1 MAAFLKDPNKAP
13 KLGQSFNQMRF
24 PSDIKTEYCSISA
37 VKYQRTLPSDPA
49 LLVST
54 GASVILPIPFSG
66 LNDNYGMNYAEAN
79 TGAMGGALNTLMS
92 NPLTGGI
99 KLLAGGALSGIDEI
113 AKGAAGGLADA
124 VGLNRGTAR
133 EMTQQALG
141 RVANPNM
148 SLSFQG
154 VSSRS
159 HQFSWKLVAKSPA
172 ESKTIQDILRF
183 FRSNSLPSKAAG
195 ADIQLNYPHIFLIE
209 FYGPNQRLIMFSK
222 QGLFL
227 NNLSISYAEEAHP
240 VFFKETGLPA
250 SIVLTAT
257 FLERMLV
264 TADDADNYFGGGNLA
279 TTNL

>member
-13 KLGQSFNQMRF
+13 KLGSGFNQMRF

-49 LLVST
+49 TLVST

-92 NPLTGGI
+92 NSLLGGVK
-99 KLLAGGALSGIDEI
+99 KLIGGGALAGIDEI
-113 AKGAAGGLADA
+113 AKGAAGGLAGA
-124 VGLNRGTAR
+124 VGLNQDTAR
-133 EMTQQALG
+133 QMTQQALG

-154 VSSRS
+154 VGSRS

-227 NNLSISYAEEAHP
+227 NNLSISYADEAHP

-250 SIVLTAT
+250 SIVLTAN
-257 FLERMLV
+257 FLERMLT
-264 TADDADNYFGGGNLA
+264 TADDADAYFGGV
-279 TTNL
+279 

>member
-1 MAAFLKDPNKAP
+1 
-13 KLGQSFNQMRF
+13 
-24 PSDIKTEYCSISA
+24 
-37 VKYQRTLPSDPA
+37 
-49 LLVST
+49 LVST

-66 LNDNYGMNYAEAN
+66 LDDNYGMNYKEVD

-92 NPLTGGI
+92 NSLLGGVK
-99 KLLAGGALSGIDEI
+99 KLIGGGALAGIDEI
-113 AKGAAGGLADA
+113 AKGAAGGLAGA
-124 VGLNRGTAR
+124 VGLNQDTAR
-133 EMTQQALG
+133 QMTQQALG

-154 VSSRS
+154 VNSRS
-159 HQFSWKLVAKSPA
+159 HRFSWKLVAKSPA

-227 NNLSISYAEEAHP
+227 NDLNISYADEAHP

-250 SIVLTAT
+250 SITLTAN
-257 FLERMLV
+257 FLERMLT
-264 TADDADNYFGGGNLA
+264 TADDADAYFGGV
-279 TTNL
+279 